1 MTIYAGN
8 YIEVLQ
14 SFHETLGVSIAI
26 SEKRNVDSA
35 IVEYCSSN
43 GITLFLAENSAH
55 LDEYLDSLADNI
67 KLCLVAS
74 FGLLLKNSFI
84 QKTDWTVN
92 IHPGDLKTCR
102 GRHPLPF
109 AILKGLPLM
118 TLTAHLIEDEKIDN
132 GPVLAELSIP
142 IDYSKS
148 YSSNDAN
155 LRSNL
160 SFITNLILSQIKEKG
175 ELHTATIDLKNAPY
189 NKRLDADTLNE
200 VMNSENLLKYK
211 PL

>member
-8 YIEVLQ
+8 YIEVLKT
-14 SFHETLGVSIAI
+14 FHETLGVNIAI
-26 SEKRNVDSA
+26 SEKRNVDSV

-43 GITLFLAENSAH
+43 KITLFLAENSAH
-55 LDEYLDSLADNI
+55 LDEYLDSLPENI

-74 FGLLLKNSFI
+74 FGLLLKNRFI
-84 QKTDWTVN
+84 EKTEWTVN

-109 AILKGLPLM
+109 AIVKGLPMM

-132 GPVLAELSIP
+132 GPVLAEFSIP
-142 IDYSKS
+142 IDYTKS
-148 YSSNDAN
+148 YSSNDLM

-160 SFITNLILSQIKEKG
+160 PFITNLILSQVKEKG
-175 ELHTATIDLKNAPY
+175 ELHTAVIDLKNAPY

-200 VMNSENLLKYK
+200 VMNSKNLLKYCY
-211 PL
+211 L